1 MRYNRGISNLVLYIM
16 KLTTRGTCPCCPQ
29 TEDILPMDTVLYQGF
44 GGYHVEKDSKTFY
57 WGDSNLEWEEY
68 KTLADIEKEAK
79 KSPRSEWRVILNNP
93 LRGATW
99 ERKKDSWVLIETNIG
114 FA

>member
-1 MRYNRGISNLVLYIM
+1 M
-16 KLTTRGTCPCCPQ
+16 KKTKKTYAGGCLCCPG
-29 TEDILPMDTVLYQGF
+29 TDEHLDMDTVLYQGF
-44 GGYHVEKDSKTFY
+44 GGYHVEKDGEIYY
-57 WGDSNLEWEEY
+57 WADSDLEWEQY

-79 KSPRSEWRVILNNP
+79 RTPGSVWRVILNNP

-99 ERKKDSWVLIETNIG
+99 ERKRGVWHLKDHNNG